1 MHPEP
6 GEAANPELR
15 PLLRFVRRPAFASA
29 PPGRLIVWHWLGWQ
43 GLLMLALLLGG
54 VLDQIFLRAFHLPP
68 VRSARLAFI
77 AHPSWAAV
85 AALLAAPALEELGF
99 RAFLSTAAKF
109 VFTGLVFF
117 SAYVYGFIY
126 EDATTRIAFPT
137 SSVAVLARYAHVFW
151 MILPAGVISLLLYRY
166 RRDAVLGFFRHRAGW
181 VFWTSCIVFGAGH
194 SRLYSDGLEWWSFVL
209 VMPQFLAGV
218 GLAYLRTS
226 FGLRWSIAA
235 HYAIDIPFVLLR
247 WLYALAASSAL
258 LHGMF
263 VTLLVGILM
272 TMAYGSVVLQRVV
285 RLRW

>member
-6 GEAANPELR
+6 GEPANPELR
-15 PLLRFVRRPAFASA
+15 PLLSFVRRPAFAAA
-29 PPGRLIVWHWLGWQ
+29 PPARLIVWHWLGWQ

-54 VLDQIFLRAFHLPP
+54 VLNQILLRVLHLLP
-68 VRSARLAFI
+68 VHSARLAFLG
-77 AHPSWAAV
+77 HPSWAAV

-99 RAFLSTAAKF
+99 RAFLSTAPKF
-109 VFTGLVFF
+109 VFTGLAFF

-126 EDATTRIAFPT
+126 EDATTRIGFPT
-137 SSVAVLARYAHVFW
+137 SPAAVLARYAHVFW
-151 MILPAGVISLLLYRY
+151 IILPAGVISLLLYRY

-194 SRLYSDGLEWWSFVL
+194 SRLYSNGLEWWSFAL

-235 HYAIDIPFVLLR
+235 HYAIDIPLVLLR
-247 WLYALAASSAL
+247 WLYPLAASSAL
-258 LHGMF
+258 LHGMS

-272 TMAYGSVVLQRVV
+272 SIAYGLVVLQRVV